1 MNTYLK
7 YYVCTLFLFCSYL
20 SIAQTKQ
27 KGSIQIKG
35 ETTYLDSLIE
45 KNKAF
50 NAANKTIKGYRI
62 QLFSGTERNNA
73 NAVKTKF
80 LKLFP
85 DQTAYLIYNQPYFKI
100 RVGDFRTKIDAEIF
114 YNKMKAEFGEC
125 IIISDNIS
133 LPKL

>member
-1 MNTYLK
+1 MNSYLK
-7 YYVCTLFLFCSYL
+7 YYVFALFLFCSYL
-20 SIAQTKQ
+20 SIAQKKQ
-27 KGSIQIKG
+27 GSIQIKG

-45 KNKAF
+45 KNKA
-50 NAANKTIKGYRI
+50 NNESNKIIKGYRI
-62 QLFSGTERNNA
+62 QVFSGTERNNA

-100 RVGDFRTKIDAEIF
+100 RVGDFRTKIEAEIF

-125 IIISDNIS
+125 IIISDNIN

>member
-7 YYVCTLFLFCSYL
+7 YYIFALFLFCGYL
-20 SIAQTKQ
+20 SIAQKKQ
-27 KGSIQIKG
+27 HGSIQIKG
-35 ETTYLDSLIE
+35 ETTFLDSLIE
-45 KNKAF
+45 KNKTV
-50 NAANKTIKGYRI
+50 NNANKVIKGYRI

-114 YNKMKAEFGEC
+114 YNKIKAEFGEC

>member
-1 MNTYLK
+1 ML
-7 YYVCTLFLFCSYL
+7 CSYL
-20 SIAQTKQ
+20 SIAQKKQ
-27 KGSIQIKG
+27 NGSIQIKG

-45 KNKAF
+45 KNK
-50 NAANKTIKGYRI
+50 NVNSANKTMKGYRI

-73 NAVKTKF
+73 NAIKTKF

-114 YNKMKAEFGEC
+114 YNKIKAEFGEC